1 MRSDE
6 TIFKI
11 CFLQSV
17 ADKVKIFKSI
27 LKICGE
33 TLAINLETKR
43 AGQITVSDDRIKLRI
58 RKNNQ

>member
-1 MRSDE
+1 MQKKKKTTNE
-6 TIFKI
+6 P
-11 CFLQSV
+11 
-17 ADKVKIFKSI
+17 KSI

-33 TLAINLETKR
+33 TLAINLETRR

>member
-1 MRSDE
+1 MSLHSSHQRMQKKKKTTNE
-6 TIFKI
+6 P
-11 CFLQSV
+11 
-17 ADKVKIFKSI
+17 KSI

-33 TLAINLETKR
+33 TLAINLETRR

>member
-1 MRSDE
+1 MQKKKQKKQKTTNE
-6 TIFKI
+6 P
-11 CFLQSV
+11 
-17 ADKVKIFKSI
+17 KSI

-33 TLAINLETKR
+33 TLAINLETRR